1 MAKKKIDIEKL
12 ELEQDD
18 YEYEKKL
25 AEEER
30 IAKQQRE
37 ERLAAEEAS

>member
-1 MAKKKIDIEKL
+1 MSKKPNSEKESKNLIDDE
-12 ELEQDD
+12 DD

-30 IAKQQRE
+30 
-37 ERLAAEEAS
+37 ERMNALE